1 MQAPPRVCKE
11 PISPEEAPAI
21 NEGDSGTRFDP
32 DVIRGVRA
40 IREQLIA
47 EAKKPVRRE
56 DSLTKCPSVLDI
68 KVKYGIINKN
78 EKRRKRHEPA
88 VQAAWRQQEGI
99 GPRSGR
105 FEGGS
110 PESRRRFP
118 PERRPGVPD
127 QCPGPAERP
136 AAAPQNVRPARRW
149 QTDSPTSGF
158 SWGEDMPA
166 EENQYSFNGDYLAYF
181 DMVFSQEFPQ
191 YRITRDSPKKG
202 HNTIYSFWQGE
213 RQVLIAE
220 LMSDRSEANKVR
232 SACRERG
239 IPYVRFYYDHDGW
252 WNTRSYVTQRA
263 RAAMGQ

>member
-1 MQAPPRVCKE
+1 MSLLSKLLGDSKKELAPVLDALKEAAQKAGVDSLLNDVQASQTNAQAPQ
-11 PISPEEAPAI
+11 SA
-21 NEGDSGTRFDP
+21 
-32 DVIRGVRA
+32 
-40 IREQLIA
+40 
-47 EAKKPVRRE
+47 
-56 DSLTKCPSVLDI
+56 
-68 KVKYGIINKN
+68 
-78 EKRRKRHEPA
+78 
-88 VQAAWRQQEGI
+88 
-99 GPRSGR
+99 
-105 FEGGS
+105 
-110 PESRRRFP
+110 
-118 PERRPGVPD
+118 
-127 QCPGPAERP
+127 P

-202 HNTIYSFWQGE
+202 RNTIYSFWQGE

-252 WNTRSYVTQRA
+252 WNTRSYVATRT
-263 RAAMGQ
+263 RAALGL